1 MRRSLSACAALGLSL
16 AMSFPV
22 GAACPDQAAIDA
34 YVAEF
39 RAAKQSKGLG
49 EKLSLAD
56 AECAR
61 AKLVKALPPVLGD
74 VVGYK
79 AGFTNEALQKR
90 FEVPAPA
97 YGVMFASMMVQSGA
111 KLPAKFGARPLFEA
125 DLVAVVGSPAL
136 ADAKTPLEALQHI
149 SEIVPF
155 IELPDLVIEGNPL
168 GTALIA
174 TNIAFRGGAL
184 GPRIKV
190 QPTDAFLA
198 TLAGMTVVMTEDV
211 EKKELGRVKA
221 DVLMG
226 NPVNAAMWLAQALKK
241 DGIAL
246 KPGDLLSLGGFFPPA
261 PTKPGTAITVRYLGL
276 PGDPAVTV
284 QFEQ

>member
-1 MRRSLSACAALGLSL
+1 MRLLARFTLAAAVLAISLPAWG
-16 AMSFPV
+16 
-22 GAACPDQAAIDA
+22 ACPDQAAVDA
-34 YVAEF
+34 YVADF
-39 RAAKQSKGLG
+39 AVARLTKGFG
-49 EKLSLAD
+49 SNITLAD

-61 AKLVKALPPVLGD
+61 GKLVKVLPEVLGS

-97 YGVMFASMMVQSGA
+97 YGVMFAKHMVESGA
-111 KLPAKFGARPLFEA
+111 KLPAKFGARPLYEA
-125 DLVAVVGSPAL
+125 DFIAVAKDAGL
-136 ADAKTPLEALQHI
+136 ADAKTPLEALKHI

-155 IELPDLVIEGNPL
+155 VELADLSVEGNPL
-168 GTALIA
+168 GPALIS

-190 QPTDAFLA
+190 EPTQAFLDA
-198 TLAGMTVVMTEDV
+198 LASMTVVMTEDRAG
-211 EKKELGRVKA
+211 KELGRVKG

-226 NPVNAAMWLAQALKK
+226 NPINAAMWLAQALKK

-246 KPGDLLSLGGFFPPA
+246 KPGDLLSLGGFIPPA
-261 PTKPGTAITVRYLGL
+261 PTQPGTTISVKYIGL
-276 PGDPAVTV
+276 PGNPVVTTH
-284 QFEQ
+284 FD